1 MAGPAVR
8 GARSDAA
15 RWRVFAVR
23 ATCRGLR
30 AHRAGERAGDGR
42 SRRWHAQGAL
52 CARRREGDDGRRARS
67 PAQRETRTGNRPL
80 SGRRSARRA
89 RGGAGK
95 DAHSGKNSMKGSKL
109 VSATA
114 GIAAAVAAGTAHAVA
129 WYFQS
134 PASQMAE
141 TIDWLHQVIMWIILV
156 IFVGVFGVMFYAC
169 FAHRKSVGHKAAQFH
184 ENTTVELLW
193 TVIPAII
200 LVVIAWPVT
209 KVVIAQKD
217 TSAADLTIKVTGY
230 QWKWGYDYLRGEGE
244 GISFV
249 STLATP
255 REQIEGTAPKGENYL
270 LEVDNELVVP
280 VGKKIRVITTAADV
294 IHAWW
299 IPAFGAKQDAIPG
312 FLRDIW
318 FRPEELGTFRGQ
330 CTELCGKEH
339 AYMPIVVRVVSA
351 DDYGKWVGEQKQK
364 LAKAAEDDTKN
375 YALQE
380 LVQRG
385 EKVYAANCVACHQAS
400 GRGTPPAF
408 PPLAGSKVVTGPEQ
422 QQIDV
427 LLQGRPNTAM
437 QSFKQLSN
445 VDIAS
450 VITYTRNSWGN
461 KASEVQPAEV
471 QARRK

>member
-1 MAGPAVR
+1 
-8 GARSDAA
+8 
-15 RWRVFAVR
+15 
-23 ATCRGLR
+23 
-30 AHRAGERAGDGR
+30 
-42 SRRWHAQGAL
+42 
-52 CARRREGDDGRRARS
+52 
-67 PAQRETRTGNRPL
+67 
-80 SGRRSARRA
+80 
-89 RGGAGK
+89 
-95 DAHSGKNSMKGSKL
+95 MKGSKL
-109 VSATA
+109 VALTA
-114 GIAAAVAAGTAHAVA
+114 GLPAALAAGAAHAVA

-134 PASQMAE
+134 PASRMAE

-193 TVIPAII
+193 TVIPAIV

-217 TSAADLTIKVTGY
+217 TSAPDVTIKVTGY

-255 REQIEGTAPKGENYL
+255 REQIEGTAPKGQNYL

-312 FLRDIW
+312 FLRDTW
-318 FRPEELGTFRGQ
+318 FRAEQEGTFRGQ

-339 AYMPIVVRVVSA
+339 GYMPIVVRAVKQEEYSKWVAQHKPKPAAPVAASASPAAAPAASA
-351 DDYGKWVGEQKQK
+351 DD
-364 LAKAAEDDTKN
+364 AKPLPVA
-375 YALQE
+375 E
-380 LVQRG
+380 LVSRG
-385 EKVYAANCVACHQAS
+385 EKVYTANCVACHQAT
-400 GRGTPPAF
+400 GKGLEAMKAPA
-408 PPLAGSKVVTGPEQ
+408 LAGNKVVTGAKQEP
-422 QQIDV
+422 IDTV
-427 LLQGRPNTAM
+427 LNGRPNTAM
-437 QSFKQLSN
+437 QPFKQLSN
-445 VDIAS
+445 AEIAA
-450 VITYTRNSWGN
+450 VLTYVRNSWGN
-461 KASEVQPAEV
+461 KAGEVQPAEV

>member
-1 MAGPAVR
+1 
-8 GARSDAA
+8 
-15 RWRVFAVR
+15 
-23 ATCRGLR
+23 
-30 AHRAGERAGDGR
+30 
-42 SRRWHAQGAL
+42 
-52 CARRREGDDGRRARS
+52 
-67 PAQRETRTGNRPL
+67 
-80 SGRRSARRA
+80 
-89 RGGAGK
+89 
-95 DAHSGKNSMKGSKL
+95 MKGSNL
-109 VSATA
+109 VSLTA
-114 GIAAAVAAGTAHAVA
+114 GLGAALAAGAAHAVA

-134 PASQMAE
+134 PASRMAE

-193 TVIPAII
+193 TVIPAIV
-200 LVVIAWPVT
+200 LVAIAWPVT

-217 TSAADLTIKVTGY
+217 TSAPDVTIKVTGY

-312 FLRDIW
+312 FLRDTW
-318 FRPEELGTFRGQ
+318 FRAEQEGTFRGQ

-339 AYMPIVVRVVSA
+339 GYMPIVVRAVKP
-351 DDYGKWVGEQKQK
+351 DEYTKWVAQHQP
-364 LAKAAEDDTKN
+364 KAAAKVAASAAPAAAAPAAAADDTKPLPV
-375 YALQE
+375 AE
-380 LVQRG
+380 LVSRG
-385 EKVYAANCVACHQAS
+385 EKVYTANCVACHQAT
-400 GRGTPPAF
+400 GKGLEAMKAPA
-408 PPLAGSKVVTGPEQ
+408 LAGNKVVTGSKQEP
-422 QQIDV
+422 IDTV
-427 LLQGRPNTAM
+427 LNGRPNTAM
-437 QSFKQLSN
+437 QPFKQLS
-445 VDIAS
+445 DAEIAA
-450 VITYTRNSWGN
+450 VLTYVRSSWGN
-461 KASEVQPAEV
+461 KASDVQPAEV
-471 QARRK
+471 KARRK

>member
-1 MAGPAVR
+1 
-8 GARSDAA
+8 
-15 RWRVFAVR
+15 
-23 ATCRGLR
+23 
-30 AHRAGERAGDGR
+30 
-42 SRRWHAQGAL
+42 
-52 CARRREGDDGRRARS
+52 
-67 PAQRETRTGNRPL
+67 
-80 SGRRSARRA
+80 
-89 RGGAGK
+89 
-95 DAHSGKNSMKGSKL
+95 MKGSNL
-109 VSATA
+109 VSLTA
-114 GIAAAVAAGTAHAVA
+114 GLGAALAAGAAHAVA

-134 PASQMAE
+134 PASRMAE

-193 TVIPAII
+193 TVIPAIV

-217 TSAADLTIKVTGY
+217 TSAPDVTIKVTGY

-312 FLRDIW
+312 FLRDTW
-318 FRPEELGTFRGQ
+318 FRAEQEGTFRGQ

-339 AYMPIVVRVVSA
+339 AYMPIVVRAVKQEEYS
-351 DDYGKWVGEQKQK
+351 KWVAQHKPK
-364 LAKAAEDDTKN
+364 PAAAVAASAPPASAAAPAAAADDTKP
-375 YALQE
+375 LPVTE
-380 LVQRG
+380 LVSRG
-385 EKVYAANCVACHQAS
+385 EKVYTANCVACHQAT
-400 GRGTPPAF
+400 GKGLEAMKAPA
-408 PPLAGSKVVTGPEQ
+408 LAGNKVVTGSKQEP
-422 QQIDV
+422 IDTV
-427 LLQGRPNTAM
+427 LNGRPNTAM
-437 QSFKQLSN
+437 QPFKQLS
-445 VDIAS
+445 DAEIAA
-450 VITYTRNSWGN
+450 VLTYVRSSWGN
-461 KASEVQPAEV
+461 KASDVQPAEV
-471 QARRK
+471 KARRK

>member
-1 MAGPAVR
+1 
-8 GARSDAA
+8 
-15 RWRVFAVR
+15 
-23 ATCRGLR
+23 
-30 AHRAGERAGDGR
+30 
-42 SRRWHAQGAL
+42 
-52 CARRREGDDGRRARS
+52 
-67 PAQRETRTGNRPL
+67 
-80 SGRRSARRA
+80 
-89 RGGAGK
+89 
-95 DAHSGKNSMKGSKL
+95 MKGSNL
-109 VSATA
+109 VSLTA
-114 GIAAAVAAGTAHAVA
+114 GLGAALAAGAAHAVA

-134 PASQMAE
+134 PASRMAE

-193 TVIPAII
+193 TVIPAIV

-217 TSAADLTIKVTGY
+217 TSAPDVTIKVTGY

-280 VGKKIRVITTAADV
+280 VGKKVRVITTAADV

-312 FLRDIW
+312 FLRDTW
-318 FRPEELGTFRGQ
+318 FRAEQEGTFRGQ

-339 AYMPIVVRVVSA
+339 GYMPIVVRAVKPDEYTKWVAQHQPKAAAKVAASAAPAAAAASA
-351 DDYGKWVGEQKQK
+351 DE
-364 LAKAAEDDTKN
+364 AKPLPVA
-375 YALQE
+375 E
-380 LVQRG
+380 LVSRG
-385 EKVYAANCVACHQAS
+385 EKVYAANCVACHQAT
-400 GRGTPPAF
+400 GKGLEAMKAPA
-408 PPLAGSKVVTGPEQ
+408 LAGNKVVTGSKQEP
-422 QQIDV
+422 IDTV
-427 LLQGRPNTAM
+427 LNGRPNTAM
-437 QSFKQLSN
+437 QPFKQLS
-445 VDIAS
+445 DAEIAA
-450 VITYTRNSWGN
+450 VLTYVRSSWGN
-461 KASEVQPAEV
+461 KASDVQPAEV
-471 QARRK
+471 KARRK